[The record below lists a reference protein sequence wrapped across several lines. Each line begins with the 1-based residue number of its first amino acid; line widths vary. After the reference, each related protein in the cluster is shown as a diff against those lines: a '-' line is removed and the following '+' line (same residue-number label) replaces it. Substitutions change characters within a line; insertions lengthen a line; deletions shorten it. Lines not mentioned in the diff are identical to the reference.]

1 MNANPV
7 ALSPRPFD
15 LPTEVEAVFRA
26 FWTCELSTRND
37 LRTFPG

>member
-1 MNANPV
+1 MIADPV
-7 ALSPRPFD
+7 ALSRQQFD